1 MKLFH
6 GTSFDN
12 LKDIRKNGLCIEH
25 GGANWTVSDNY
36 IYFWSPKALEEACG
50 MEDGDGEREAFER
63 AFDSARVS
71 LGFSKSCRAVV
82 LEIEL
87 DESLLEQVEPDSSCD
102 NMDGAVRVPTDV
114 PFSAIKKISVSSDLG
129 SLRGYFLALMEN
141 RPLLARDF
149 TPFEK
154 KIAKIFKSPEIYP
167 EDIAELCNW
176 KEV

>member
-6 GTSFDN
+6 GTTFDN
-12 LKDIRKNGLCIEH
+12 LANIRKNGLRTEK
-25 GGANWTVSDNY
+25 GGANWTCSDEY
-36 IYFWSPKALEEACG
+36 VYFWSPKELEESG
-50 MEDGDGEREAFER
+50 DTKEGDGEREAFQR
-63 AFDSARVS
+63 AFDSAQVS

-102 NMDGAVRVPTDV
+102 NMTGAVRVPSDV

-154 KIAKIFKSPEIYP
+154 KIAKIFKSAEIYP
-167 EDIAELCNW
+167 EDIEELCNW